1 MNPTELLDSSIESDE
16 DKIRKSYDHE
26 DLKTFLAKSTI
37 KDYFQRALQISD
49 CYQLLSYLQA
59 TLSRYV
65 WADFDLE
72 EMLDLYILAIMMM
85 TYEQDNFIV
94 INKRFTLLDTV
105 SNLVYIL
112 YPDQIEFIANGLY
125 KNFVQGVGAKRLEN
139 FLNMQAAFPRLMLSS
154 GSGSDIALALLLTI
168 LSRYT
173 KVPARLQMTGNARNA
188 FEMAKLVSWQQLANS
203 DQYHDMFI
211 LMRSFF
217 LVINMW
223 INRHEFLE
231 SDLGEKMRTY
241 FLTVCKVLCKKTDIE
256 SDFAMTLE
264 RFIALCVV
272 RAARI
277 HEP

>member
-37 KDYFQRALQISD
+37 KDYFQHQID
-49 CYQLLSYLQA
+49 
-59 TLSRYV
+59 
-65 WADFDLE
+65 
-72 EMLDLYILAIMMM
+72 
-85 TYEQDNFIV
+85 
-94 INKRFTLLDTV
+94 
-105 SNLVYIL
+105 
-112 YPDQIEFIANGLY
+112 FIANGLY

-173 KVPARLQMTGNARNA
+173 KVPARLQITGNARNA

-264 RFIALCVV
+264 RFIALCVNLESLSQ
-272 RAARI
+272 RPQCSGGALNNDAEFTSLGGGCRRRNRRN
-277 HEP
+277 PSR

>member
-26 DLKTFLAKSTI
+26 DLKTFLAKSSI
-37 KDYFQRALQISD
+37 KDYFPRALQISD
-49 CYQLLSYLQA
+49 CNQLLTYLQA
-59 TLSRYV
+59 TLSRYD

-85 TYEQDNFIV
+85 TYEQDNFMV
-94 INKRFTLLDTV
+94 IDKRFTLLDTV
-105 SNLVYIL
+105 SNLGSIL

-125 KNFVQGVGAKRLEN
+125 QKFVQGVGAKRLEN

-154 GSGSDIALALLLTI
+154 GSGSDVGQALLLTI

-173 KVPARLQMTGNARNA
+173 KVPARLQARNA
-188 FEMAKLVSWQQLANS
+188 FEMAKLVNWQQLANS

-223 INRHEFLE
+223 INRYEFLE
-231 SDLGEKMRTY
+231 SDLGAVMRTY

-277 HEP
+277 Q

>member
-26 DLKTFLAKSTI
+26 DLKTFLAKSSI

-49 CYQLLSYLQA
+49 CNQLLSYLQA

-72 EMLDLYILAIMMM
+72 EMLDLYILAIMMV
-85 TYEQDNFIV
+85 TYEQDNCMV
-94 INKRFTLLDTV
+94 IDKRFRLLDTV
-105 SNLVYIL
+105 SNLGSIL

-125 KNFVQGVGAKRLEN
+125 QKFVQGAGAKRLEN
-139 FLNMQAAFPRLMLSS
+139 FLNMKAAFPRLMLSS
-154 GSGSDIALALLLTI
+154 GSGSDVALALFLTI
-168 LSRYT
+168 LSRHT
-173 KVPARLQMTGNARNA
+173 NVPARLQMTGNARNA
-188 FEMAKLVSWQQLANS
+188 FEMAKLVNWQQLANS

-211 LMRSFF
+211 LMRSIFF
-217 LVINMW
+217 VINML
-223 INRHEFLE
+223 INRYEFLE
-231 SDLGEKMRTY
+231 SDLGAVMSTY
-241 FLTVCKVLCKKTDIE
+241 FLTVCKVLCKETGIE

-264 RFIALCVV
+264 RFIAFCVV